1 MARTDWSQVV
11 YDKQLATAKSV
22 HKKLFV
28 TQKILASELPEYID
42 AGWEKCKDYKS
53 PKYVGIAKEK
63 PVDEQFEDRIWLMFA
78 GMGFYGL
85 NAENGILISYDF
97 SNDDLK
103 ERIGVLAVD
112 DETALVGLCHA
123 SEAIIEKSFAAEI
136 TAFSDKISGIRKE
149 VLKQFPGR
157 KLKFIWA
164 SHNFIMNRRDLAL
177 LDKAGMAYFSDTTV
191 EYYTD
196 LAKHLGSCSRYQLLG
211 SLFANQE
218 IKNMDDKVP
227 AIQGKMGGYTYYSF
241 SIEPEKLLKI
251 GYVLHRSEANK
262 NMMPTYQRLIK
273 KKRLQEVRSFINDGG
288 YFPNSIIISI
298 DTNGK
303 GLVFDQSASKV
314 DSTISKIGI
323 LHMPFTYIG
332 LRQTFPSTDNITD
345 AGVKGV
351 KDAIGSIS
359 LSDILS
365 NDFYKSLKNC
375 IHSQRK
381 LEMLNK
387 TISVLESDPV
397 FARSDLKHLID
408 VGKSIPES
416 DLQERTRAVFKRLS
430 SGHQVIML
438 TLVQLIAYLTE
449 RTFVILDEPE
459 NHLHPP
465 LLAAFIRALSE
476 LLISYNGVALIA
488 THSPVILQEVPRKC
502 AWKLN
507 RNGNEVTVSRLEIES
522 FGATI
527 GALTREVFGLEVRQ
541 SGFHKMLC
549 DEVNKGLG
557 YGEIK
562 DLFHNELGDEALA
575 LLRTLLALRDEDKK

>member
-1 MARTDWSQVV
+1 MSVFFVFERQPPN
-11 YDKQLATAKSV
+11 TA
-22 HKKLFV
+22 
-28 TQKILASELPEYID
+28 
-42 AGWEKCKDYKS
+42 DYKS
-53 PKYVGIAKEK
+53 SVLLIKDHWDDWFKYETQFFMSYVDMMGESHDIGAVKIGQENMEK
-63 PVDEQFEDRIWLMFA
+63 GQRSPALPVQFNQLPADCFSL
-78 GMGFYGL
+78 GQSDFYY
-85 NAENGILISYDF
+85 ENINHLGD
-97 SNDDLK
+97 
-103 ERIGVLAVD
+103 
-112 DETALVGLCHA
+112 
-123 SEAIIEKSFAAEI
+123 
-136 TAFSDKISGIRKE
+136 GIRE
-149 VLKQFPGR
+149 QIL
-157 KLKFIWA
+157 A
-164 SHNFIMNRRDLAL
+164 NMRDLAYDPDL
-177 LDKAGMAYFSDTTV
+177 YAVVRNQEVTRISLMRDVTHFMITHQYQRIAKGNARLTNYEIEYTYPVVEGLCETKLNFHVVPDSNPPTNIHVVIGRNNVGKTYLIKNILSSIYSIDDGIDHGILRTTNDSTGRLV
-191 EYYTD
+191 R
-196 LAKHLGSCSRYQLLG
+196 ARKQV
-211 SLFANQE
+211 FAN
-218 IKNMDDKVP
+218 VLCV
-227 AIQGKMGGYTYYSF
+227 SF
-241 SIEPEKLLKI
+241 SPFDDYSDIL
-251 GYVLHRSEANK
+251 YRVSNK
-262 NMMPTYQRLIK
+262 K
-273 KKRLQEVRSFINDGG
+273 
-288 YFPNSIIISI
+288 
-298 DTNGK
+298 
-303 GLVFDQSASKV
+303 A
-314 DSTISKIGI
+314 
-323 LHMPFTYIG
+323 MPFTYIG

-345 AGVKGV
+345 AGVNGV

-387 TISVLESDPV
+387 TINVLESDPV

-416 DLQERTRAVFKRLS
+416 DLQERTGAVFKRLS

>member
-1 MARTDWSQVV
+1 MFFVFERQPPNTADYKNSVLLIKDQWDDWFKYETQFFMSYVDMMGESHDIGAVKIGQENMEKGQRSPALPVQFN
-11 YDKQLATAKSV
+11 QLPADCFSLGQSDFYYENIN
-22 HKKLFV
+22 HLGDGIRE
-28 TQKILASELPEYID
+28 QILAN
-42 AGWEKCKDYKS
+42 
-53 PKYVGIAKEK
+53 
-63 PVDEQFEDRIWLMFA
+63 M
-78 GMGFYGL
+78 
-85 NAENGILISYDF
+85 
-97 SNDDLK
+97 
-103 ERIGVLAVD
+103 
-112 DETALVGLCHA
+112 
-123 SEAIIEKSFAAEI
+123 
-136 TAFSDKISGIRKE
+136 
-149 VLKQFPGR
+149 
-157 KLKFIWA
+157 
-164 SHNFIMNRRDLAL
+164 RDLAYDPDL
-177 LDKAGMAYFSDTTV
+177 YAVVRNQEVTRISLMRDVTHFMITHQYQRIAKGNARLTNYEIEYTYPVV
-191 EYYTD
+191 EGLCETKLNFNVVPDSNPPTNIHVVIGRNNVGKTYLIKNILSSIYSIDDGIDHGILRATND
-196 LAKHLGSCSRYQLLG
+196 STGRLVRARKQV
-211 SLFANQE
+211 FAN
-218 IKNMDDKVP
+218 VLCV
-227 AIQGKMGGYTYYSF
+227 SF
-241 SIEPEKLLKI
+241 SPFDDYSDIL
-251 GYVLHRSEANK
+251 YRVSNK
-262 NMMPTYQRLIK
+262 K
-273 KKRLQEVRSFINDGG
+273 
-288 YFPNSIIISI
+288 
-298 DTNGK
+298 
-303 GLVFDQSASKV
+303 A
-314 DSTISKIGI
+314 
-323 LHMPFTYIG
+323 MPFTYIG
-332 LRQTFPSTDNITD
+332 LMQTFPSTDNITD

-375 IHSQRK
+375 IYSQRK

-416 DLQERTRAVFKRLS
+416 DLQERTGAVFKRLS

>member
-1 MARTDWSQVV
+1 MSVFFVFERQPPN
-11 YDKQLATAKSV
+11 TA
-22 HKKLFV
+22 
-28 TQKILASELPEYID
+28 
-42 AGWEKCKDYKS
+42 DYKS
-53 PKYVGIAKEK
+53 SVLLIKDHWDDWFKYETQFFMSYVDMMGESHDIGAVKIGQENMEK
-63 PVDEQFEDRIWLMFA
+63 GQRSPALPVQFNQLPADCFSL
-78 GMGFYGL
+78 GQSDFYY
-85 NAENGILISYDF
+85 ENINHLGD
-97 SNDDLK
+97 
-103 ERIGVLAVD
+103 
-112 DETALVGLCHA
+112 
-123 SEAIIEKSFAAEI
+123 
-136 TAFSDKISGIRKE
+136 GIRE
-149 VLKQFPGR
+149 QILT
-157 KLKFIWA
+157 
-164 SHNFIMNRRDLAL
+164 NMRDLAYDPDL
-177 LDKAGMAYFSDTTV
+177 YAVVRNQEVTRISLMRDVTHFMITHQYQRIAKGNARLTNYEIEYTYPVV
-191 EYYTD
+191 EGLCETKLNFNIVPDSNPPTNIHVVIGRNNVGKTYLIKNILSSIYSIDDGIDHGILRATND
-196 LAKHLGSCSRYQLLG
+196 STGRLVRARKQV
-211 SLFANQE
+211 FAN
-218 IKNMDDKVP
+218 VLCV
-227 AIQGKMGGYTYYSF
+227 SF
-241 SIEPEKLLKI
+241 SPFDNYSDIL
-251 GYVLHRSEANK
+251 YRVSNK
-262 NMMPTYQRLIK
+262 K
-273 KKRLQEVRSFINDGG
+273 
-288 YFPNSIIISI
+288 
-298 DTNGK
+298 
-303 GLVFDQSASKV
+303 A
-314 DSTISKIGI
+314 
-323 LHMPFTYIG
+323 MPFTYIG

-416 DLQERTRAVFKRLS
+416 DLQERTGAVFKRLS